1 MTLKERIEIEKRDWI
16 SLKKA
21 LKRKRNKELLKLI
34 NKLEESGIA
43 DKIDEF
49 FEPIEE
55 KYKKYL
61 ENKELKR
68 VEKEEL
74 KQEKIMRK
82 KIEEQY
88 YEDKERE
95 DEEEFNRKMNEAL
108 ELMSDAG
115 KIIKISCKKLH
126 INKKTIAATLG
137 TIILCQSGYML
148 MQYKKHTMDSYII
161 VKAPTYVSL
170 ETVKIGYEASK
181 LPQDYIN
188 GKTVQRKNADGTD
201 YAVGFVAT
209 QKPELK
215 EEYYRLPVNQE
226 IPKGAKE
233 FTFEETDNA
242 FINLGNYF
250 KMWKMRSNKDIETT
264 NTKLLEEKISAAS
277 KENEK
282 HQKFFESTLKNT
294 CKTEEEAIQEYLNR
308 PEEEIRYYYVEP
320 VDYEEKVKHYVYHR

>member
-226 IPKGAKE
+226 IPKGAK
-233 FTFEETDNA
+233 
-242 FINLGNYF
+242 
-250 KMWKMRSNKDIETT
+250 
-264 NTKLLEEKISAAS
+264 
-277 KENEK
+277 
-282 HQKFFESTLKNT
+282 
-294 CKTEEEAIQEYLNR
+294 
-308 PEEEIRYYYVEP
+308 
-320 VDYEEKVKHYVYHR
+320 